1 MTATRHRAFLGMGSS
16 LGNRKAHLQAALN
29 GLTSTTG
36 STRVLAV
43 SPLYESPHLGLQP
56 GDEQRYPAHLNCI
69 AVLETALSPLELLRL
84 VQQIETQGQRQRTE
98 RWGPRTIDIDLL
110 LYDAETLQSEV
121 LTLPHPEMKTRAF
134 VLKPLFDLV
143 PDLIFPDGQPLREL
157 LHSDIIRAQQI
168 ERVKDDELSI

>member
-1 MTATRHRAFLGMGSS
+1 MMHRAYLGMGSS

-29 GLTSTTG
+29 GLAG
-36 STRVLAV
+36 STGGTRTLSV

-56 GDEQRYPAHLNCI
+56 GDEQRYPAHLNCVVI
-69 AVLETALSPLELLRL
+69 VETILTPMELLHL

-110 LYDAETLQSEV
+110 LYENVTLQSEV
-121 LTLPHPEMKTRAF
+121 LTLPHPEIKKRAF

-143 PDLIFPDGQPLREL
+143 PNLIFPNGQPLLEL
-157 LHSDIIRAQQI
+157 LHSDIIRAQEI
-168 ERVKDDELSI
+168 KRVQDDELFI